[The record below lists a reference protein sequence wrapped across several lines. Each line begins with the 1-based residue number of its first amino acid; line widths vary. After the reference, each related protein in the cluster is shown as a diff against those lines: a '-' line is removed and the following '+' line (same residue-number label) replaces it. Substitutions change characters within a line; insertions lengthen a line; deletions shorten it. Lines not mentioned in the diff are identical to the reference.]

1 MPLELAL
8 TEAEEWKFKNDSVE
22 SELFTTDIV
31 LVGQLEQVPWTST
44 KKKKSWHHKFAGPKA
59 DFNKHGRRCREK
71 FTNDWLMYQTDSVCN
86 DFHIKEITCQ
96 TCQNVRSLS
105 QGIQGKLAPC
115 WH

>member
-1 MPLELAL
+1 MD
-8 TEAEEWKFKNDSVE
+8 FH
-22 SELFTTDIV
+22 
-31 LVGQLEQVPWTST
+31 Q
-44 KKKKSWHHKFAGPKA
+44 KKKKAGTTNLLGPKLILINMGGA
-59 DFNKHGRRCREK
+59 AGEK